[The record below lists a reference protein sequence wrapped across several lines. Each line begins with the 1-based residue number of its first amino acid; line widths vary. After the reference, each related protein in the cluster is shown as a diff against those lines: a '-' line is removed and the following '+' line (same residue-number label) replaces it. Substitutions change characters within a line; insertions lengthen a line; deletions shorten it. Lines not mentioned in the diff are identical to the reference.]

1 LWLLLI
7 SHLPL
12 PNLDHPLLGLFD
24 AFPSKQTGVSSE
36 VMARAIALP
45 LRKRGR
51 GNPSWGHLPHRLP
64 VLPTEFETQVERLGL
79 TKPEYVSSAALK
91 RWCEHNRNR
100 FYVPEWLLAEWR
112 MEVEF
117 IFSGVA

>member
-1 LWLLLI
+1 
-7 SHLPL
+7 
-12 PNLDHPLLGLFD
+12 
-24 AFPSKQTGVSSE
+24 
-36 VMARAIALP
+36 MARAIALP

-91 RWCEHNRNR
+91 RRNR
-100 FYVPEWLLAEWR
+100 FYVPERLLAEWR